1 MTSTSFKLL
10 LVGKIWINYTVLFE
24 LLYYS
29 IDFITSTEFEK
40 NFTSRGPG
48 LLVTTVFPVSLKSY
62 TSD

>member
-40 NFTSRGPG
+40 TLLPG
-48 LLVTTVFPVSLKSY
+48 VPVYL
-62 TSD
+62 